1 MPTDGRK
8 KDAKKGTGCDD
19 GRRKREQHHQG
30 NVELRKL
37 TRDEKIQK
45 RRVLHGCAPTD
56 ACELEV
62 SEPAFVEE
70 NIQALVRDVWSE
82 NSRKQFEATQ
92 RFRKILSL
100 ENNPPIDVVVRQGI
114 VPRFV
119 DFCQRSD
126 LPKLQFEALWAVT
139 NVASGTSEH
148 ASLIV
153 ENGAVPV
160 IAQQLG
166 AENLNLDI
174 REQAIWALGNIAGDS
189 PKYRDLVLQH
199 DVVGPLLKVMQSNKE
214 SLSLIRNG
222 VWTMSNFCRGKPAPP
237 FELVKKILPALAR
250 LVYHTDEEVLT
261 DACWALSYL
270 SDGTND
276 RIEWVLQ
283 SGICRRVVELLGSE
297 HNGIIVP
304 ALRTVG
310 NIVTGA
316 DDQTQVVLNCG
327 ALPRLHHLLRQNPKK
342 SVKKEACWTI
352 SNITA
357 GTQDQIKAV
366 LKEGLFET
374 LIMILRSADFEV
386 RKEAAW
392 AISNTTS
399 GGSWEQIQYL
409 VHAGCLGPLCDMLDG
424 PDPRIV
430 LVALEGIENIL
441 KAAAERNPS
450 KMNAFTLEIEEC
462 GGLDKLELLQEHPN
476 DDIYDKTLTV
486 LETYFELEEEIS
498 TEFVNCSKSVTATK
512 NDTNVSPLCNY
523 QV

>member
-1 MPTDGRK
+1 MPIDSRK
-8 KDAKKGTGCDD
+8 KESKKSVDSEES
-19 GRRKREQHHQG
+19 RRKREQHG
-30 NVELRKL
+30 VELRKL
-37 TRDEKIQK
+37 TRDEKLQK
-45 RRVLHGCAPTD
+45 RRALPSGKALYDSDNGEQP
-56 ACELEV
+56 
-62 SEPAFVEE
+62 FFEE
-70 NIQALVRDVWSE
+70 NIQSLVKDVWSDDG
-82 NSRKQFEATQ
+82 RKQFEATQ

-119 DFCQRSD
+119 DFCRRTD
-126 LPKLQFEALWAVT
+126 LPALQFEALWAVT

-148 ASLIV
+148 ARMIV
-153 ENGAVPV
+153 DNGAVPV
-160 IAQQLG
+160 IAQQLS
-166 AENLNLDI
+166 AENLKLEI

-189 PKYRDLVLQH
+189 PKYRDLVLAH
-199 DVVGPLLKVMQSNKE
+199 NVVNPLLKVMNANKE

-222 VWTMSNFCRGKPAPP
+222 VWTMSNFCRGKPAPE

-250 LVYHTDEEVLT
+250 LIYYSDEEVLT
-261 DACWALSYL
+261 DACWALSYM

-276 RIEWVLQ
+276 RIEWVLNA
-283 SGICRRVVELLGSE
+283 GVCRRVVELLGSE

-327 ALPRLHHLLRQNPKK
+327 ALPRLHDLLRNNPKK
-342 SVKKEACWTI
+342 SIKKEACWTI

-357 GTQDQIKAV
+357 GTQDQIESV
-366 LKEGLFET
+366 LKEGILET
-374 LIMILRSADFEV
+374 MIVLLRHPDFEV

-399 GGSWEQIQYL
+399 GGSWEQIQYI
-409 VHAGCLGPLCDMLDG
+409 VNAGCLPPLCDMLDG
-424 PDPRIV
+424 PDARIV

-441 KAAAERNPS
+441 RAASERNPS
-450 KMNAFTLEIEEC
+450 KVNIFTLKIEEC
-462 GGLDKLELLQEHPN
+462 GGLDKLEQLQEHPN

-486 LETYFELEEEIS
+486 LESYFELEEEFVPKSGSSAKTYVPSKNGNDS
-498 TEFVNCSKSVTATK
+498 TASQPVYGSFHM
-512 NDTNVSPLCNY
+512 
-523 QV
+523 